1 MPVYSSKKVPVF
13 MGFRYGREVLITN
26 NSSNNYTDVQ
36 VEFLFDTA
44 SLITANKLKSDGSD
58 FVVVDENLNFLPHW
72 IQKET
77 LNTANSRIWTKLP
90 SISAN
95 STIRIFVYYND
106 PEFPN
111 IAKPDNVFLL
121 FDDFNGPAGSIP
133 DTSKWS
139 LGGTPVLNG
148 NSYVALAD
156 ENYTTTDTIT
166 SLNTFGDDT
175 ILRVRAYFSTPST
188 SGEWERIG
196 YSTQVYLADYVGWSG
211 RSFFY
216 NSTSYV
222 AVNDFRGATNIF
234 EIQRF
239 GVQSKYFRNYI
250 LEANP
255 TTGSTVG
262 NLPISA
268 GAYQAWPYAI
278 DYVVLYID
286 WLFVAKNAYTN
297 LSAVVGAEEPIIKR
311 SFLIQPIF

>member
-1 MPVYSSKKVPVF
+1 MPVYSSKKVPAF

-26 NSSNNYTDVQ
+26 NSGNDYTNVQ

-77 LNTANSRIWTKLP
+77 INTSNSRIWTKLP
-90 SISAN
+90 SVSAN

-106 PEFPN
+106 PEFSN
-111 IAKPDNVFLL
+111 INKPDDVFLL
-121 FDDFNGPAGSIP
+121 FDDFNGPAGSTP

-148 NSYVALAD
+148 NSYVNLAD
-156 ENYTTTDTIT
+156 ENYPTTDTIT

-175 ILRVRAYFSTPST
+175 ILRARAYFGIINYG
-188 SGEWERIG
+188 GEWERLG
-196 YSTQVYLADYVGWSG
+196 YGTAVYLQDGG
-211 RSFFY
+211 GQKFY
-216 NSTSYV
+216 YNNTSYV
-222 AVNDFRGATNIF
+222 TVSDFRQATHIF

-239 GVQSKYFRNYI
+239 GVQSKYFLNYT
-250 LEANP
+250 LEVNQ
-255 TTGSTVG
+255 TTGSATG

-268 GAYQAWPYAI
+268 EAYQAHSSAI
-278 DYVVLYID
+278 DTLVVSID
-286 WLFVAKNAYTN
+286 WLFVAKNAYIN
-297 LSAVVGAEEPIIKR
+297 LSAVVGQEESTIKR